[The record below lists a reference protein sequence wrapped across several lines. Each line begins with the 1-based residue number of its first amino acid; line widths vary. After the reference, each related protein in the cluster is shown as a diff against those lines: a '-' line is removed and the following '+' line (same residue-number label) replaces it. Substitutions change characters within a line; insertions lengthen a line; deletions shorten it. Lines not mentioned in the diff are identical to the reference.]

1 MVEYQ
6 EMTSFYAVNNEGQVP
21 IVAGTEEPQTG
32 NFIEKIEKNMEI
44 KITSLDEEECVF
56 DLIGV
61 DASVANALRRI
72 LLAEVPTVAIENV
85 FIESNTSI
93 IQDEVLAHRLG
104 LIPIKVDPNS
114 FEDYDESDGPTDL
127 NTVVFKLEAFCEED
141 PEKSSDE
148 NTMTVYSGD
157 FEWIPQGNQEEKFPE
172 GIRPVHDNITLA
184 LLRPGQHIRLEAH
197 CRKGIGKDHTK
208 YSPSATAS
216 YRLLPQIDF
225 KEPLRG
231 DLAEELKG
239 MCPMNVF
246 DIEDLGS
253 KGGKTAVVARPR
265 DCTMCRECIRQEE
278 WTDRVQLKRVADH
291 FIFRVESVGSIAPE
305 KIVQSAIGV
314 LREKAYK
321 FRDLVRDVDRTSG

>member
-1 MVEYQ
+1 
-6 EMTSFYAVNNEGQVP
+6 MTSFYAVNNEEQVP
-21 IVAGTEEPQTG
+21 IMAGTEEPLAG
-32 NFIEKIEKNMEI
+32 NFLENMEKNMEI
-44 KITSLDEEECVF
+44 KILSLDEEECVF

-61 DASVANALRRI
+61 DASVANALRRV
-72 LLAEVPTVAIENV
+72 LLAEVPTIAIEDV

-104 LIPIKVDPNS
+104 LIPIKVDPNA
-114 FEDYDESDGPTDL
+114 FEDFDANDGPTDL
-127 NTVVFKLEAFCEED
+127 NTIVFKLEAFCEED
-141 PEKSSDE
+141 PEKNSEE
-148 NTMTVYSGD
+148 NTKTVYSGD
-157 FEWIPQGNQEEKFPE
+157 FEWIPQGNQEEKFPD
-172 GIRPVHDNITLA
+172 GIGPVHDNITVA

-216 YRLLPQIDF
+216 YRLLPKIDF
-225 KEPLRG
+225 AEPIKG
-231 DLAEELKG
+231 DLAEELKE

-253 KGGKTAVVARPR
+253 KGGKTAVVSRPR
-265 DCTMCRECIRQEE
+265 DCTMCRECIRKEG

-291 FIFRVESVGSIAPE
+291 FIFRVESVGSISPE

-321 FRDLVRDVDRTSG
+321 FQDLVRDYSTVS

>member
-1 MVEYQ
+1 
-6 EMTSFYAVNNEGQVP
+6 MTSFYAVNNEEQVP
-21 IVAGTEEPQTG
+21 IMAGTEEPLAG
-32 NFIEKIEKNMEI
+32 NFLENMEKNMEI
-44 KITSLDEEECVF
+44 KILSLDEEECVF

-61 DASVANALRRI
+61 DASVANALRRV
-72 LLAEVPTVAIENV
+72 LLAEVPTIAIEDV

-104 LIPIKVDPNS
+104 LIPIKADPHA
-114 FEDYDESDGPTDL
+114 FEDFDANDGPTDL
-127 NTVVFKLEAFCEED
+127 NTIVFKLEAFCEED
-141 PEKSSDE
+141 PEKSSEE
-148 NTMTVYSGD
+148 NTKTVYSGD
-157 FEWIPQGNQEEKFPE
+157 FEWIPQGNQEEKFPD
-172 GIRPVHDNITLA
+172 GIGPVHDNITVA

-216 YRLLPQIDF
+216 YRLLPKIDF
-225 KEPLRG
+225 AEPITG
-231 DLAEELKG
+231 DLAEELKE

-253 KGGKTAVVARPR
+253 KGGKTAVVSRPR
-265 DCTMCRECIRQEE
+265 DCTMCRECIRKEG

-291 FIFRVESVGSIAPE
+291 FIFRVESVGSILPE

-314 LREKAYK
+314 LRDKAYK
-321 FRDLVRDVDRTSG
+321 FQDLVREYSTTS